1 MKVLIETHGCKLNSA
16 DSQHLAKEF
25 AAAGYEIA
33 ADGEGPDIYVLNS
46 CTVTQVADRKARQAV
61 AAACRQFP
69 GALIV
74 ATGCYAERAEGVVT
88 ALPAVDLTVPNRGKE
103 GLVSRVSGRLGARAP
118 TRANAAAVKAHSRL
132 GRTRA
137 SVKIQEGCDQVCAF
151 CIVPKVRGR
160 ERSIS
165 EDEIVGEV
173 RLLAR
178 AGCPEVV
185 LTGTQ
190 LGSYGSG
197 RGDASLPRLVA
208 RVLAETA
215 IPRLRVSSLQPLELT
230 DELLSLWTGAG
241 QGRLCPHFHLP
252 LQSGSDAVLA
262 RMRRRYARAS
272 FLKTVERVRAVLPDC
287 SVTTDII
294 AGFPGESAGDHQAT
308 LAVMAQAR
316 FAAVHVF
323 RFSSRSGTSASH
335 FPDQVAPAERAA
347 RAQELR
353 AVAAVHAAEHRAKF
367 VGAVRP
373 VLWEG
378 PRGNDGL
385 TDNYLRVRRV
395 PPCSPGETAARQGRI
410 EDVRLVALD
419 GEVLLG
425 EPVSAPVRVPA
436 STPDAG
442 RSPAVSLPPGLNPAL
457 NAGPEKQR
465 GAPMEPGRPCDHGHA
480 TDRCI

>member
-1 MKVLIETHGCKLNSA
+1 MKVLIETHGCKLNLA
-16 DSQHLAKEF
+16 DSQHLATEF
-25 AAAGYEIA
+25 AATGYEIA

-61 AAACRQFP
+61 AAARRRFP

-74 ATGCYAERAEGVVT
+74 ATGCYAERAERSVA
-88 ALPAVDLTVPNRGKE
+88 ALAAVDLTVANRGKD
-103 GLVSRVSGRLGARAP
+103 GLVARVSGRLGRRAP
-118 TRANAAAVKAHSRL
+118 TRADAASVRAQPRL

-160 ERSIS
+160 ERSIP
-165 EDEIVGEV
+165 EDDIVGEV
-173 RLLAR
+173 RLLAG

-190 LGSYGSG
+190 LGSYGSDLG
-197 RGDASLPRLVA
+197 NASLPRLVA

-215 IPRLRVSSLQPLELT
+215 IPRLRVSSLQPLELS

-262 RMRRRYARAS
+262 RMRRRYAAAS
-272 FLKTVERVRAVLPDC
+272 FLKTVERVRAALPEC

-316 FAAVHVF
+316 FADVHVF
-323 RFSSRSGTSASH
+323 RFSSRPGTSASH
-335 FPDQVAPAERAA
+335 FPDQVPPAERAA

-353 AVAAVHAAEHRAKF
+353 ASAAVHAAEYRARF

-385 TDNYLRVRRV
+385 TDNYLRVRMV
-395 PPCSPGETAARQGRI
+395 PSSAPGETAARRGRI
-410 EDVRLVALD
+410 ENVRLVALD
-419 GEVLLG
+419 GEVLLA
-425 EPVSAPVRVPA
+425 EPA
-436 STPDAG
+436 SPPSESLLPIPMQAG
-442 RSPAVSLPPGLNPAL
+442 LRPPEAV
-457 NAGPEKQR
+457 PELQV
-465 GAPMEPGRPCDHGHA
+465 
-480 TDRCI
+480 